1 MTVLP
6 HKTTQKNDIK
16 PIDSKALTSHICF
29 QYNPVFEVAVSVDT
43 AGILEYW
50 SGAKQDYKF
59 PKCAKFESKLDTDLF
74 EFVKHKA
81 QLFGLGFS
89 PDGTKFATISSDHK
103 VIIVL
108 KTIDFP
114 ETTKLACISIGC
126 S

>member
-1 MTVLP
+1 M
-6 HKTTQKNDIK
+6 
-16 PIDSKALTSHICF
+16 
-29 QYNPVFEVAVSVDT
+29 FEVAVSVDT
-43 AGILEYW
+43 TGILEYW

-103 VIIVL
+103 V
-108 KTIDFP
+108 
-114 ETTKLACISIGC
+114 TTLIRLFIRRWSLLRSHSHKQKIFCHP
-126 S
+126 